1 MIDKYEDYHDPV
13 DDCMALMETPEDGYI
28 ELSAT
33 ERAYE
38 KVINDMLNKHDIE
51 QTKENIQIGV
61 KFAKIF
67 EVEFGL
73 QIFERDEMDIQIQ
86 EEELRKID
94 QLSALLTATIDA
106 ASNVMNTTSEID
118 SDAISKMLLNLQ
130 IAENTIESLK
140 K

>member
-130 IAENTIESLK
+130 IAENEIESLK